1 MGFYDYNFSYLVKY
15 ESTGENIKDIE
26 FNEAFSMFTQ
36 NVLGL
41 NLEIDPNDTLCF
53 ENNLSFEEILDKGKI
68 DENKLKSEFKRFLY
82 MLDYPIL
89 KEYAESIRDWDY
101 VITDS
106 IWWSGTTDFPKNKFE
121 VIWKEFKELRF
132 KEMEKEEK

>member
-1 MGFYDYNFSYLVKY
+1 MGFYEYNFSYLVKY

-68 DENKLKSEFKRFLY
+68 DKNKLKSAFKRFLY

-121 VIWKEFKELRF
+121 DIWKEFKELRF
-132 KEMEKEEK
+132 KEM

>member
-1 MGFYDYNFSYLVKY
+1 MDFYDYEFSYPVKY

-26 FNEAFSMFTQ
+26 FNEAFNMFTQ

-53 ENNLSFEEILDKGKI
+53 ENNLSFEEILNKGKI
-68 DENKLKSEFKRFLY
+68 DENKFKSEFKKFLY
-82 MLDYPIL
+82 VLDYPVL
-89 KEYAESIRDWDY
+89 KEYAESERDWDY

-106 IWWSGTTDFPKNKFE
+106 IWWSGEVDFPKNKFE
-121 VIWKEFKELRF
+121 DIWTEFKELRF
-132 KEMEKEEK
+132 KEV